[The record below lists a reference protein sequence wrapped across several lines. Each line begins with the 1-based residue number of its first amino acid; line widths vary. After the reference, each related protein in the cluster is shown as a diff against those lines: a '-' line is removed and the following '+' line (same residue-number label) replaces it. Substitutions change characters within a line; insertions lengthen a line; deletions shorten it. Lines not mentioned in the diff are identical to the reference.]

1 MDRAQQLG
9 KENIGILLLRFS
21 IPAIVG
27 MLVQAL
33 YNVVDRIFVGHGVG
47 ALGIAGITVIFPVQ
61 LIIMAFSMLIGLG
74 ATALISIKL
83 GEGRPDEAEEITST
97 AVVMLVLVGL
107 MITVVGLIFLDS
119 LVRLLGASEVVAPYA
134 RDYLKVILFGT
145 VFQTVSFGM
154 TNFIRAEG
162 SPKWAMGSMLVGAI
176 SNTILDPIF
185 IFWFG
190 WGVRG
195 AAIATVIAKVLSCF
209 WVVYYFIS
217 GRSHL
222 KLCLRRICIRMPV
235 LLKIV
240 SIGFAPCAMQLAA
253 SLINL
258 IMNQSLGYYGGD
270 LAISGMG
277 IVHSI
282 NTIFMM
288 PIFGINQGAQPIIGY
303 NYGAKQYE
311 RVKEALRL
319 ASLGATALVTLGWIT
334 TRLFP
339 GQLISLF
346 GRSDAELMDLGK
358 QAMRLALYLFPIVG
372 IQVVGSGYFQAVGK
386 PHKAAFLSLS
396 RQLLLL
402 IPALLILPRFFGLTG
417 VFISLPVSDVAS
429 TLLTVILLLRE
440 MRELNY
446 AESAIPVPEAHL

>member
-9 KENIGILLLRFS
+9 KEKIGTLLLKFS

-83 GEGRPDEAEEITST
+83 GEGRREEAEEITST
-97 AVVMLVLVGL
+97 AVVMLV
-107 MITVVGLIFLDS
+107 VVGLLITVLGLVLLNP
-119 LVRLLGASEVVAPYA
+119 LVRVLGASDTVAPYA
-134 RDYLKVILFGT
+134 RDYMRVILIGA

-162 SPKWAMGSMLVGAI
+162 SPKWAMGSMLIGAI
-176 SNTILDPIF
+176 TNTILDPIF
-185 IFWFG
+185 IFGFG
-190 WGVRG
+190 WGVFG
-195 AAIATVIAKVLSCF
+195 AAVATVLAKIFSCF
-209 WVVYYFIS
+209 WVVYYFAS

-222 KLCLRRICIRMPV
+222 KVCLKSVCIRFSI

-258 IMNQSLGYYGGD
+258 IMNQSLGRYGGD

-282 NTIFMM
+282 TTIFMM
-288 PIFGINQGAQPIIGY
+288 PIFGINQGVQPIIGY

-339 GQLISLF
+339 TQLISLF
-346 GRSDAELMDLGK
+346 GRSDAELLELSIK
-358 QAMRLALYLFPIVG
+358 AMRLALYVFPVVG
-372 IQVVGSGYFQAVGK
+372 IQIVGSGYFQAVGK
-386 PHKAAFLSLS
+386 PRQAAFLSLS

-402 IPALLILPRFFGLTG
+402 VPALFILPRILGLKG
-417 VFISLPVSDVAS
+417 VFISLPVSDIAS
-429 TLLTVILLLRE
+429 TLLTVVLLLRE
-440 MRELNY
+440 VRELNY
-446 AESAIPVPEAHL
+446 SGSAVPVPETHL